1 MGTCESILN
10 EKPKK
15 KKTIKKNLGG
25 QRFRAPVNS
34 NNHTYFGNGISQ
46 RTLDISQTRD
56 KDLLYNK
63 KPKVYK
69 YINEYNNQKSLVNGT
84 LVELGQGNSLMNNK
98 IKNSFLNGTYNS
110 IYTNNID
117 ETGNLSSFE
126 AIEMIQDGKVDF
138 DMVKKSTDKTTINNY
153 NEFIGKKNN
162 NHQKKDLINC
172 YYKKK
177 NTNKNEGI
185 KDGESSATQTSSNNP
200 KSNRIDDLTI

>member
-1 MGTCESILN
+1 MGTCESIFN

-34 NNHTYFGNGISQ
+34 NNHTYFGSGISQ

-63 KPKVYK
+63 KPNVYK
-69 YINEYNNQKSLVNGT
+69 YVNEYNNQRSLVNGT
-84 LVELGQGNSLMNNK
+84 LVELGQNSLMNNK

-117 ETGNLSSFE
+117 ETGNMSSFE
-126 AIEMIQDGKVDF
+126 TIEMIQDGKVDL
-138 DMVKKSTDKTTINNY
+138 DMIKKSTDKTTINNY

-162 NHQKKDLINC
+162 NQQKIDLINC
-172 YYKKK
+172 YNKRKS
-177 NTNKNEGI
+177 NNKNECI
-185 KDGESSATQTSSNNP
+185 KDKESSITQSSSNNP
-200 KSNRIDDLTI
+200 KYNRLEDLST

>member
-1 MGTCESILN
+1 MGTCESIFN

-15 KKTIKKNLGG
+15 KKSNKKKLEG
-25 QRFRAPVNS
+25 QRFRAPVNP

-46 RTLDISQTRD
+46 RTLDVSQTRD
-56 KDLLYNK
+56 KELLYNK

-69 YINEYNNQKSLVNGT
+69 YINEYNNQRSLVNGT

-117 ETGNLSSFE
+117 ETGNMSSFE
-126 AIEMIQDGKVDF
+126 AIEMIQDGKVDL

-162 NHQKKDLINC
+162 NQQKNDLINC
-172 YYKKK
+172 YNKRK
-177 NTNKNEGI
+177 NINKNEAI
-185 KDGESSATQTSSNNP
+185 KDGESLVTQTSSNNL
-200 KSNRIDDLTI
+200 KSNRVEYLI

>member
-1 MGTCESILN
+1 MGTCESIFN

-15 KKTIKKNLGG
+15 KKNIKKNLGG

-34 NNHTYFGNGISQ
+34 NNHTYFGSGISQ

-63 KPKVYK
+63 KPNVYK
-69 YINEYNNQKSLVNGT
+69 YVNEYNNQRSLVNGT
-84 LVELGQGNSLMNNK
+84 LVELGQNSLMNNK

-117 ETGNLSSFE
+117 ETGNMSSFE
-126 AIEMIQDGKVDF
+126 AIEMIQDGKVDL
-138 DMVKKSTDKTTINNY
+138 DMIKKSTDKTTINNY

-162 NHQKKDLINC
+162 NEQKVDLINC
-172 YYKKK
+172 YNKRKII
-177 NTNKNEGI
+177 NKNECI
-185 KDGESSATQTSSNNP
+185 KDKESSITQSSSNNP
-200 KSNRIDDLTI
+200 KYNRLEDLNT

>member
-1 MGTCESILN
+1 MGTCESIFN

-34 NNHTYFGNGISQ
+34 NNHTYFGSGISQ

-63 KPKVYK
+63 KPNVYK
-69 YINEYNNQKSLVNGT
+69 YVNEYNNQRSLVNGT
-84 LVELGQGNSLMNNK
+84 LVELGQNSLMNNK

-117 ETGNLSSFE
+117 ETGNMSSFE
-126 AIEMIQDGKVDF
+126 AIEMIQDGKVDL
-138 DMVKKSTDKTTINNY
+138 DMIKKSTDKTTINNY

-162 NHQKKDLINC
+162 NQQKIDLINC
-172 YYKKK
+172 YNKRKS
-177 NTNKNEGI
+177 NNKNECI
-185 KDGESSATQTSSNNP
+185 KDKESSITQSSSNNP
-200 KSNRIDDLTI
+200 KYNRLEDLST